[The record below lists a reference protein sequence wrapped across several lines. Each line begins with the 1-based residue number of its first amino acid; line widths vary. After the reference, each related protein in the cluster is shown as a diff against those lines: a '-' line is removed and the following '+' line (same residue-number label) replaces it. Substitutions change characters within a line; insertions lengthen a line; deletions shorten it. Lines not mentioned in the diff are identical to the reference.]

1 MCESGYL
8 LTEVA
13 LFLYGPLV
21 QGSDTLPNSRI
32 PDEREPLPPMPPG
45 DGVCN
50 ARRVRKRGYCPSRFV
65 MANGRCAV
73 HGGKTPKIMSVV
85 AKSHKSE
92 YLPPQVYARFESL
105 NGTVLDNIEESIKI
119 QQAMETSI
127 IERLN
132 SGESAIAW
140 DKLGDMLASV
150 SLIDDGEP
158 DGPRAEDEIVFLSR
172 RVSQL
177 EAVIESSR
185 RLVLEGSRSFA
196 IQSQIRKELQMA
208 HESQRKLT
216 ETLTKCRKE
225 MQETYTEEQWNM
237 LLLAVLTSLKRNVDT
252 AALTNVVKDFD
263 SFQTQ
268 KLLKAA

>member
-1 MCESGYL
+1 
-8 LTEVA
+8 
-13 LFLYGPLV
+13 
-21 QGSDTLPNSRI
+21 
-32 PDEREPLPPMPPG
+32 
-45 DGVCN
+45 
-50 ARRVRKRGYCPSRFV
+50 
-65 MANGRCAV
+65 MA
-73 HGGKTPKIMSVV
+73 TSI

-119 QQAMETSI
+119 QQALETSI

-132 SGESAIAW
+132 SGESALAW
-140 DKLGDMLASV
+140 DKLAEYLASV
-150 SLIDDGEP
+150 SLVDDGANSSE
-158 DGPRAEDEIVFLSR
+158 EDETAFLSR
-172 RVSQL
+172 RVAQL
-177 EAVIESSR
+177 EAVIDASR
-185 RLVLEGSRSFA
+185 RLVLEGSKSFA
-196 IQSQIRKELQMA
+196 IQSQIRKELQQA

-252 AALTNVVKDFD
+252 QVLTAVVKDFD

>member
-1 MCESGYL
+1 
-8 LTEVA
+8 
-13 LFLYGPLV
+13 
-21 QGSDTLPNSRI
+21 
-32 PDEREPLPPMPPG
+32 
-45 DGVCN
+45 
-50 ARRVRKRGYCPSRFV
+50 
-65 MANGRCAV
+65 MA
-73 HGGKTPKIMSVV
+73 TSI

-119 QQAMETSI
+119 QQTLETSI

-132 SGESAIAW
+132 SGESALAW
-140 DKLGDMLASV
+140 DKLAEYLASV
-150 SLIDDGEP
+150 SLVDDGANSSE
-158 DGPRAEDEIVFLSR
+158 EDETAFLSR
-172 RVSQL
+172 RVAQL
-177 EAVIESSR
+177 EAVIDASR
-185 RLVLEGSRSFA
+185 RLVLEGSKSFA
-196 IQSQIRKELQMA
+196 IQSQIRKELQQA

-252 AALTNVVKDFD
+252 QVLTAVVKDFD